1 MNFRNKKLTFWN
13 VEKLVF
19 ILRILVCVK
28 QVPDT
33 AEIKIDPVTNTLIRA
48 GVPSIVN
55 PFDACALEVAARIK
69 DADPSTEITL
79 LSMGPDQ
86 AKDALRECLAVGGD
100 KAYLCSDRKFGGSDT
115 LATSYILASAIQS
128 IEEKE
133 GKFDL
138 ILAGKQ
144 AIDGDTGQVGP
155 EIAAHMGLAQVTY
168 AAEVSVEGDDIIVK
182 RESDKGYDM
191 ISVQKPAIV
200 TVVKTEFE
208 PRYPTIKSKMAAR
221 KKEITVITSEDIP
234 NIDLTRCGLKG
245 SPTKVRKTFTPVKNK
260 NCVMVNEG
268 EVEVSAVKLVD
279 LLVDAKVL

>member
-1 MNFRNKKLTFWN
+1 M
-13 VEKLVF
+13 
-19 ILRILVCVK
+19 RILVCVK

-69 DADPSTEITL
+69 DANPGTEITL

-100 KAYLCSDRKFGGSDT
+100 KAYLCSDRKFG
-115 LATSYILASAIQS
+115 ASAIQS

-168 AAEVSVEGDDIIVK
+168 AAEVTVEGDDIIVK

-200 TVVKTEFE
+200 TVVKTEFD
-208 PRYPTIKSKMAAR
+208 PRYPTIKSKMAAMR
-221 KKEITVITSEDIP
+221 KEITVITSEDIP
-234 NIDLTRCGLKG
+234 DIDLTRCGLKG

-260 NCVMVNEG
+260 NCVIVDEG
-268 EVEVSAVKLVD
+268 EVETSAVKLVEV
-279 LLVDAKVL
+279 LAEAKVL

>member
-1 MNFRNKKLTFWN
+1 MKVTYLHK
-13 VEKLVF
+13 EEF

-69 DADPSTEITL
+69 DKNPGTEITL

-86 AKDALRECLAVGGD
+86 AKEALRECLAVGGD
-100 KAYLCSDRKFGGSDT
+100 KAYLCCDRVFGGSDT
-115 LATSYILASAIQS
+115 LATSYILASAIAS

-138 ILAGKQ
+138 ILGGKQ

-168 AAEVSVEGDDIIVK
+168 AAEVEVEGDEIIVK

-191 ISVQKPAIV
+191 IGVKAPAVV
-200 TVVKTEFE
+200 TVVKTDFE

-221 KKEITVITSEDIP
+221 KKEITVITSADIP
-234 NIDLTRCGLKG
+234 GIDLTRCGLKG
-245 SPTKVRKTFTPVKNK
+245 SPTKVRKTFTPVRNK
-260 NCVMVNEG
+260 SCIRVDEG
-268 EVEVSAVKLVD
+268 EVEVSAVKLVS
-279 LLVDAKVL
+279 LLADAKVL

>member
-1 MNFRNKKLTFWN
+1 MNTYERSFTYNN
-13 VEKLVF
+13 EVF

-69 DADPSTEITL
+69 DANPGTEITL

-100 KAYLCSDRKFGGSDT
+100 KAYLRSDRKFGGSDT

-168 AAEVSVEGDDIIVK
+168 AAEVTVEGDDIIVK

-200 TVVKTEFE
+200 TVVKTEFD
-208 PRYPTIKSKMAAR
+208 PRYPTIKSKMAAMR
-221 KKEITVITSEDIP
+221 KEITVITSEDIP
-234 NIDLTRCGLKG
+234 DIDLTRCGLKG

-260 NCVMVNEG
+260 NCVIVDEG
-268 EVEVSAVKLVD
+268 EVETSAVKLVEV
-279 LLVDAKVL
+279 LAEAKVL